1 MSPAFHQSSSD
12 RRPARLGRR
21 GTAFLLAL
29 AIDILIVLALLK
41 LAPALPDRKKAD
53 DRPTI
58 FQTLP
63 EPKPTPAPRTRVVA
77 KKKRPSGGAPRPA
90 PPAPQP
96 PAGPETPPSWLVS
109 KDEFA
114 SSDLSKLP
122 SRSGSVASADGA
134 GSGKDSGSAYGP
146 GEGPGGQTLYNAEWY
161 REPTD
166 AEMGTYLPKNI
177 DSGWGLIACQTI
189 PGNRVENCRSLGE
202 TPGSGISRAMRLA
215 SWQFLVRPPRI
226 NGRPVIGAWVRIR
239 FDLRIGIT
247 K

>member
-1 MSPAFHQSSSD
+1 M
-12 RRPARLGRR
+12 RLGRR

-29 AIDILIVLALLK
+29 AIDILIVIALLK

-53 DRPTI
+53 ERPTV

-63 EPKPTPAPRTRVVA
+63 EPKPTPAPPTRVVSRV
-77 KKKRPSGGAPRPA
+77 KRPSGGKPRPA
-90 PPAPQP
+90 PPAPTP
-96 PAGPETPPSWLVS
+96 PSGPETPPSWLVS

-114 SSDLSKLP
+114 AADISKIP
-122 SRSGSVASADGA
+122 ARSGSVASSDGA
-134 GSGKDSGSAYGP
+134 GSGADSGSAYGP
-146 GEGPGGQTLYNAEWY
+146 GEGPGGQTLYYAEWY

-202 TPGSGISRAMRLA
+202 TPGSGISRGMRLA

-239 FDLRIGIT
+239 FDLRVGVT